1 MSTLTNQT
9 IAERA
14 SYDVGVSPQDVG
26 TSDVTGDW
34 FSLESFRRVAAKA
47 ISGPAA
53 DTETLTV
60 QLRQAEDSSGTNAKN
75 LGTAVTA
82 TSGAAD
88 SILEVLQEAK
98 ASDLD
103 TGFTHVAVQLSC
115 SEAGVSGSSV
125 LIRADGAYR
134 P

>member
-34 FSLESFRRVAAKA
+34 YSLESFRRVAAEA
-47 ISGPAA
+47 VSGPAA
-53 DTETLTV
+53 DTTTFTV

-82 TSGAAD
+82 TSGSAD
-88 SILEVLQEAK
+88 SILEVFQEAK

-103 TGFTHVAVQLSC
+103 SGFTHVAVQLSC
-115 SEAGVSGSSV
+115 SEASVSGASTI
-125 LIRADGAYR
+125 IRADGAYR